1 MKRYLFIL
9 ILGLLSNNR
18 TYSQVGDNPTYCA
31 DNYGFSVVIDMQHL
45 QHDNAYNYK
54 FLINERW
61 SHNENDSSIFFN
73 DIYDRFIKYNYVAA
87 PQKGFDR
94 YDRIPADTIKFKL
107 SNEQMDSIYF
117 LTSNLFQ
124 LDSSINVKNTN
135 SNADSYDGE
144 YVTIKLHLIN
154 YSTAM
159 HTTIDFSEDK
169 IFQKRFIKL
178 IEYMDK
184 IKNAL

>member
-1 MKRYLFIL
+1 MH
-9 ILGLLSNNR
+9 
-18 TYSQVGDNPTYCA
+18 
-31 DNYGFSVVIDMQHL
+31 HL
-45 QHDNAYNYK
+45 QHNNAYNYK

-61 SHNENDSSIFFN
+61 SHNENDSLIFFN

-94 YDRIPADTIKFKL
+94 YDRLPVDTLKFKL
-107 SNEQMDSIYF
+107 KNEQMDSIYF

-124 LDSSINVKNTN
+124 LDSLIKFKNTN
-135 SNADSYDGE
+135 SNFDSYDGE
-144 YVTIKLHLIN
+144 YVTVKLRLIN
-154 YSTAM
+154 YSTTM
-159 HTTIDFSEDK
+159 ETTIDFCEDK

-178 IEYMDK
+178 IKYMDK